1 MAEGTEAKP
10 KLTEISSF
18 MGDLPFAVQKF
29 WNAVAQPFFELSISL
44 VVVFFTLGGY
54 EITQGSFS
62 AQANAIPRLCPD
74 NTYGIQTLVPL
85 AVIVFLIGIAQGNSK
100 LLRIIGAAIPGQLV
114 PNRAALLMQNASQ
127 LEIVE
132 AWQYNSNLGDIWQL
146 NTEID
151 AAISRLPFDQAKDTL
166 SNVRTMQNRSDSAA
180 TTASFIKGLFAATVV
195 VNVMLKL
202 FESWPMHWGRLAIVF
217 AAASIASIYL
227 AFRRIQSERE
237 YASRKVGEYNFQKKM
252 LGLARAPEEFRP
264 RALDEVSRLYNY
276 FYSRRAWAL
285 RLVSPDVGNDLGV
298 LGDTILR
305 IGRY

>member
-29 WNAVAQPFFELSISL
+29 WNAVAQPLFELSISL

-202 FESWPMHWGRLAIVF
+202 FD
-217 AAASIASIYL
+217 
-227 AFRRIQSERE
+227 
-237 YASRKVGEYNFQKKM
+237 
-252 LGLARAPEEFRP
+252 AR
-264 RALDEVSRLYNY
+264 
-276 FYSRRAWAL
+276 
-285 RLVSPDVGNDLGV
+285 GH
-298 LGDTILR
+298 
-305 IGRY
+305 